1 MTLAANH
8 DRVGVKLHYRVLQAP
23 HGSGA
28 LCAGDN
34 RINPHLTCRACVQGP
49 AVQVVRRHSRSS
61 DAFRYAPAM
70 TTVSG
75 NYVAARRMGVV
86 DGVDFGLTGMV
97 RARGLGV
104 VSIQG

>member
-1 MTLAANH
+1 M
-8 DRVGVKLHYRVLQAP
+8 
-23 HGSGA
+23 
-28 LCAGDN
+28 
-34 RINPHLTCRACVQGP
+34 
-49 AVQVVRRHSRSS
+49 QVVRRHSRSS

-97 RARGLGV
+97 RPQQGVAGMTCGQCCACSTCGQDRSGRGSSLMGV
-104 VSIQG
+104 HMAK

>member
-1 MTLAANH
+1 M
-8 DRVGVKLHYRVLQAP
+8 
-23 HGSGA
+23 
-28 LCAGDN
+28 
-34 RINPHLTCRACVQGP
+34 QGP

-97 RARGLGV
+97 RTRNPGRVAGMVRRNAVHATHGYSASGRG
-104 VSIQG
+104 